1 MARTSRKEREAFRP
15 LALLFLPACSGQTET
30 DKQGPLLVHFRP
42 KLNVG
47 DTAALAV
54 TRERPGVVVVAD
66 QSGLILLGTPD
77 GS

>member
-1 MARTSRKEREAFRP
+1 MARTSRKEREAIRP
-15 LALLFLPACSGQTET
+15 LALLFLPACSGHTET

-42 KLNVG
+42 TLNVG
-47 DTAALAV
+47 DPAAFAV
-54 TRERPGVVVVAD
+54 TRERAGGVVVTD